1 MLSYL
6 SVFNTDIY
14 LWFVLILQEEG
25 FYFQNLTVA
34 PSSPFFFL
42 NEKFSL
48 GYPVAAVGTFVLQQG
63 VMVSGFVFLF

>member
-34 PSSPFFFL
+34 ASSPFFF
-42 NEKFSL
+42 F
-48 GYPVAAVGTFVLQQG
+48 
-63 VMVSGFVFLF
+63 